1 MTDRPVSSPA
11 SPTQAT
17 TDKAAD
23 KTSANRAGTPLGELA
38 DIEDFGIV
46 PMTVA
51 DSLAAKAEAEPEPPE
66 PDPNLVTMTREEAD
80 AARAAAFQAGFE
92 KGKQD
97 REQALQEH
105 YANCLS
111 SLTDVFKA
119 ENERRNQ
126 IMMGAAKAF
135 LMTVVDI
142 VRNLTALDGSI
153 VAGMQRDL
161 ILDAVAFVK
170 ECDGPVRVRC
180 SAADAQRLATL
191 LRGNPAVKIEA
202 VQGSAEDTIRITSAA
217 NTIVID
223 PGQWRKAVAEK
234 IVAAVTALA
243 EQRGGRNVQK
253 A

>member
-1 MTDRPVSSPA
+1 MPIRD
-11 SPTQAT
+11 
-17 TDKAAD
+17 
-23 KTSANRAGTPLGELA
+23 LA
-38 DIEDFGIV
+38 DIEDFGVV

-51 DSLAAKAEAEPEPPE
+51 DSLAAKAAAQPETPE

-80 AARAAAFQAGFE
+80 AAREAAFRAGFE

-105 YANCLS
+105 YAGCLS
-111 SLTDVFKA
+111 SLTDIFKA

-126 IMMGAAKAF
+126 VMMGAAKAF

-142 VRNLTALDGSI
+142 VRTLTALDGSV

-170 ECDGPVRVRC
+170 ECDGPVKVQC
-180 SAADAQRLATL
+180 NAADAQRLTTL
-191 LRGNPAVKIEA
+191 LRGNPAVRIEA
-202 VQGSAEDTIRITSAA
+202 TKGSAEDTIRITSAA

-243 EQRGGRNVQK
+243 EQRGGRTVQK